1 MNTNSAKIKTVDPKF
16 EMIDPMLAKTRGN
29 TLFQARYGGE
39 CLCVSHVYYVHI
51 CLYIYICCWCPIL
64 LDDLHI
70 RHDMPQLQNK
80 LPEGEYVYPHY
91 APLLIVK
98 S

>member
-39 CLCVSHVYYVHI
+39 CLCVSYVYYVHI
-51 CLYIYICCWCPIL
+51 CLYIYIYML
-64 LDDLHI
+64 L
-70 RHDMPQLQNK
+70 
-80 LPEGEYVYPHY
+80 VPHFARWFAY
-91 APLLIVK
+91 QTWHAVATE
-98 S
+98 